1 MRDKVEKGIGK
12 VAAAGLQGPRARR
25 VESHEARRAAREA
38 LPFPPAGAEP
48 ASRVFASRSFLTK
61 PMERLLKPPTQGPE
75 ELPIQKEIPL
85 NTAGHS
91 ALVSRGRLGRAGSV
105 SLTRGTPAF
114 LCTRCLRTQ
123 AGTL

>member
-12 VAAAGLQGPRARR
+12 VAAAGLQGRRA
-25 VESHEARRAAREA
+25 EARGVPRGTRPGKPF
-38 LPFPPAGAEP
+38 PFPPAGAEP

-75 ELPIQKEIPL
+75 ELPIRREIPL

-114 LCTRCLRTQ
+114 LCTRCLRTR